1 MKFYLE
7 RDNFM
12 ERTLVLL
19 KPDAVKKNLI
29 GNILM
34 MYEERGLNIEGIYKK
49 CVSKDLLDKHYIEH
63 INREFY
69 PELLEFMSSGP
80 VVAVCLKG
88 KNAIEKV
95 REINGATNPKNSNSG
110 TIRYMFGNDI
120 QMNCV
125 HGSESIEEAERELAL
140 WF

>member
-1 MKFYLE
+1 
-7 RDNFM
+7 M
-12 ERTLVLL
+12 EKTLVLL

-29 GNILM
+29 GHILM
-34 MYEERGLNIEGIYKK
+34 MYEEQGLNVEDIYKK
-49 CVSKDLLDKHYIEH
+49 NVSKELLYKHYMEH
-63 INREFY
+63 INSEFY
-69 PELLEFMSSGP
+69 PDLVEFMSSGP

-88 KNAIEKV
+88 KNAIKKV
-95 REINGATNPKNSNSG
+95 RELNGATNPKESDSG
-110 TIRYMFGNDI
+110 TIRHLFGDDI